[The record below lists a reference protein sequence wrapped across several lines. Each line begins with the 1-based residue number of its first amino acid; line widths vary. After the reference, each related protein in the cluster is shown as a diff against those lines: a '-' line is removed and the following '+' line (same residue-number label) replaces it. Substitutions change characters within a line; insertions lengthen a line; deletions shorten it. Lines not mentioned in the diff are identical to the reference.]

1 MATSGLVLCCAY
13 VVGLLLTA
21 LPWKVFGVPVGAIAL
36 LTTAVLSAF
45 MMPRVWRVG
54 PRERIWLIAGIIGGC
69 AAFYLEF
76 RTPVAATTD
85 ISHWLARAS
94 TEETSTISLPSQ
106 VEVWGFIETSPRLT
120 RSQKIQFNLDV
131 FQIGGSVK
139 PSEPMVLP
147 EATTGHLY
155 VTVPL
160 LWGTGLY
167 PGQMVSVK
175 GKLYE
180 PQAATNPG
188 GFDFRAQLAQ
198 QGIFAGLNGKWVTFP
213 EPEGRFREHRTLWR
227 RISGEVQR
235 GLWEVR
241 GRIVRS
247 HVSGLSVPEGPLV
260 SAMLLGKGGVD
271 VSFAIKDAFASVGLA
286 HALAASGFQVSLLV
300 GIMVR
305 LTQGLEKRLRLGVC
319 TGALVVYIGL
329 TGLEASVL
337 RAGVMGFAVLLGMTL
352 ERRSRPLG
360 SLLVAA
366 VLLLIF
372 NPLWIWDLGF
382 QLSFMATLA
391 LLIMAPALM
400 KPLDWMPTGIASLV
414 AVPLAAYVWTLPLQ
428 LYVFGVVSPYS
439 VLLNVVVAPVLTV
452 ISLGSAI
459 AGLVGFFY
467 IPAGSLASIPLYFP
481 THWLIQLSDWVS
493 KLPGNGYA
501 TGTISVGQVLVLYGL
516 YLVIWWVTRLQRYWW
531 VAVVLSV
538 GLVAVPAGA
547 ATTQRFQATVLA
559 TSDYP
564 VMILQKKGEV
574 GIIGTVGER
583 DAQFVV
589 LPFLQKQGVNQVDWA
604 IAPQWPTESKGLLKL
619 LDRVSI
625 HQLYTI
631 PGQEKTSTA
640 IEKPRRVDQVIS
652 LPLEKAV
659 PVGSTPIRLVNSVPT
674 ALRFQMGEQI
684 WLFVDEMA
692 TDKVEPMMAAG
703 VFSAANVVWWGGE
716 LGDVKVLERVGAKV
730 AIASGNPLSP
740 EAEQWFQQ
748 HQITTYSTKQDGA
761 IQWSV
766 EAGFKHLL
774 SADAE

>member
-1 MATSGLVLCCAY
+1 MSTSGLVLCCAY

-21 LPWKVFGVPVGAIAL
+21 LPWKVSGVPVGAIAL
-36 LTTAVLSAF
+36 LMPGIVTALV
-45 MMPRVWRVG
+45 MPRVWRIG
-54 PRERIWLIAGIIGGC
+54 PRAKVWLVAGAIGGF
-69 AAFYLEF
+69 AAFYLGF
-76 RTPVAATTD
+76 RTPAPGAAD
-85 ISHWLARAS
+85 VSHWLERS
-94 TEETSTISLPSQ
+94 SLPSQ

-147 EATTGHLY
+147 EAATGHVY

-160 LWGTGLY
+160 LWGTGLH

-198 QGIFAGLNGKWVTFP
+198 QGIFAGLNGKLVTFP
-213 EPEGRFREHRTLWR
+213 EPEGRFREQRTLWR
-227 RISGEVQR
+227 QISGEVQR

-337 RAGVMGFAVLLGMTL
+337 RAGVMGFAVLLAMTL

-366 VLLLIF
+366 VLLLVF

-391 LLIMAPALM
+391 LLIMGPALM
-400 KPLDWMPTGIASLV
+400 KQLDWMPTGIASLV
-414 AVPLAAYVWTLPLQ
+414 AVPLAAYIWTLPLQ

-459 AGLVGFFY
+459 AGLFGFFY
-467 IPAGSLASIPLYFP
+467 IPAGSLASMLLYFP

-501 TGTISVGQVLVLYGL
+501 TGTISIEQVLALYGL
-516 YLVIWWVTRLQRYWW
+516 YLMIWWVVRLQRYWW
-531 VAVVLSV
+531 IVTVLCV

-559 TSDYP
+559 TSDHP
-564 VMILQKKGEV
+564 VMVLQKKGEV

-583 DAQFVV
+583 DAQFAV
-589 LPFLQKQGVNQVDWA
+589 LPFLQKQGVNEVDWA
-604 IAPQWPTESKGLLKL
+604 IAPHWPTESAESAGWLKL

-625 HQLYTI
+625 HQLYTL
-631 PGQEKTSTA
+631 PDSQ
-640 IEKPRRVDQVIS
+640 KPSSPVSAKHQRIDQVIP
-652 LPLEKAV
+652 LPLGKAI
-659 PVGSTPIRLVNSVPT
+659 PVGSTPIRLVSAEPA
-674 ALRFQMGEQI
+674 ALRFQLGDQI

-692 TDKVEPMMAAG
+692 ADRVKPMIAAG

-716 LGDVKVLERVGAKV
+716 LRDKKVLEQVGAEV
-730 AIASGNPLSP
+730 AIASGNPIFP
-740 EAEQWFQQ
+740 ELEQWFQQ
-748 HQITTYSTKQDGA
+748 HQTAAYSTQQDGA
-761 IQWSV
+761 IQWTV
-766 EAGFKHLL
+766 DTGFSHLL
-774 SADAE
+774 SADSE